1 MFPAGQRRCS
11 YQPVPASDPFLCL
24 DTRETCMTLRCS
36 WQRQYAVCLHTT
48 RQSMTTS
55 VTKGVRSCSWQD
67 EVDTDAGF
75 LNTQPVS
82 PEFAPIQSAGKG
94 VKGKVSNFQ
103 KSLVHSIQ
111 WPKLHGRHFK
121 IALALAESFVCSSI
135 HDTTQH
141 HY

>member
-1 MFPAGQRRCS
+1 MQLPAGSSLRPILVSGHARNLHD
-11 YQPVPASDPFLCL
+11 AKMFLAEAICCL
-24 DTRETCMTLRCS
+24 SSHYE
-36 WQRQYAVCLHTT
+36 
-48 RQSMTTS
+48 QSMTTS
-55 VTKGVRSCSWQD
+55 VTRGVRSCSWQD